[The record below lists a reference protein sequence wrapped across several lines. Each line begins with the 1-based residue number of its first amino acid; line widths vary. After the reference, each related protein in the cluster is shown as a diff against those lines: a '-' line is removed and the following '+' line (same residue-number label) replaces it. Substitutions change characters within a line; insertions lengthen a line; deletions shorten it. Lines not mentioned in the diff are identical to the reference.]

1 MSIKEAIQLAEAGKS
16 GLSKEVI
23 GSLKGMSSP
32 HIWHLLNNLVQGP
45 YLEVGVWKGSTL
57 TAALTGKDIP
67 AWAIDN
73 FSQFGDVQEEFYR
86 NTRHLSY
93 TFIQGDCFSAC
104 KAAID
109 QPIEFYLYDGAHTED
124 DHFKALVHFYPDMAE
139 EFIYMVDDWN
149 VLDVQSGTYRAI
161 EAMRLNVVEQHER
174 LTPKNG
180 CKDSW
185 WNGFAVFRLKRTV

>member
-23 GSLKGMSSP
+23 ASLKGMSSP

-45 YLEVGVWKGSTL
+45 YLEIGVWKGSTL

-73 FSQFGDVQEEFYR
+73 FSQFGDVRDEFKA
-86 NTRHLSY
+86 NTAPLNY
-93 TFIQGDCFSAC
+93 KFIEGDCFDDKTYS
-104 KAAID
+104 
-109 QPIEFYLYDGAHTED
+109 QLPTGFEYYLYDG
-124 DHFKALVHFYPDMAE
+124 DHSMKSHYNALFYYVHKMAD
-139 EFIYMVDDWN
+139 EFVYMVDDWN
-149 VLDVQSGTYRAI
+149 VLDVQHGTYEAI
-161 EAMRLNVVEQHER
+161 KDLGLDVLESHER

-185 WNGFAVFRLKRTV
+185 WNGFAVFKLKQ